1 MIGGKKMTV
10 KERIEKLR
18 ALMRAKNIETY
29 IIPSFDSHQSE
40 YVAEHYKSRAWI
52 SGFTGSAGT
61 VVITLNSAGLWTDG
75 RYFIQA
81 EKQLQGSGIEL
92 FKMGQPAVP
101 TYIEWIKENV
111 EKNSTIGFDGK
122 VFPVSLYKDMSLKFA
137 SKRFKI
143 ETRFDLVG
151 EIWEDRPALP
161 AEQVF
166 IHDVKYAGKTRSKKL
181 SEVRDKMKKIEAN
194 YFILSSL
201 DDIAW
206 LFNIRGRDIDKNPVV
221 ISYAVIDENKAYL
234 FINLSK
240 ISREISEELKGEN
253 IEVKSYEEITE
264 FIESIPED
272 KVVTYDP
279 AKTNVMILDAIR
291 SDITKIEEVNIT
303 TKLKAIKNKIE
314 IENTRKATIRDCV
327 AEVRFIKW
335 LKESVSRGEKVTE
348 ISASNKL
355 TSLRAEDELFIEP
368 SFNTIAGYKDHAA
381 MMHYSATP
389 ETDYELKPEGLF
401 LIDSGGQYYDGTT
414 DITRTVVLGSLTEE
428 QKRDFTLVARG
439 NIGLSKARFL
449 VGTVGCN
456 LDILARK
463 PLWEAGIDYKC
474 GTGHGVGY
482 LLNVHEGP
490 HGISRVPS
498 NVKLEVGMNLTNEPG
513 VYKEGKHGIRLE
525 NTLFVTEDETT
536 EYGGEFL
543 KFETITFCPFD
554 LDGIISEMMTEDE
567 REWLNNYHKQTYEKL
582 SPYLNEE
589 ERAFLKY
596 ETRAI

>member
-1 MIGGKKMTV
+1 MTI

-18 ALMRAKNIETY
+18 GLMREKNIQTY
-29 IIPSFDSHQSE
+29 IIPSFDAHQSE
-40 YVAEHYKSRAWI
+40 YVAEYYKSRAWI

-61 VVITLNSAGLWTDG
+61 VVVTLNSAGLWTDG

-92 FKMGQPAVP
+92 FKMGQPSVP

-111 EKNSTIGFDGK
+111 EKSSTIGFDGK
-122 VFPVSLYKDMSLKFA
+122 VFPVSLYKGMLLKLASKNLKF
-137 SKRFKI
+137 
-143 ETRFDLVG
+143 ETKYDLID
-151 EIWEDRPALP
+151 EIWQGRPELP
-161 AEQVF
+161 SSQVF
-166 IHDVKYAGKTRSKKL
+166 IHDIKYAGKTRSEKL
-181 SEVRDKMKKIEAN
+181 NDVRNEMKKIGSD

-221 ISYAVIDENKAYL
+221 ISYAVIEENKAHL
-234 FINLSK
+234 FVNLSK
-240 ISREISEELKGEN
+240 VSKEIVKELSRDN
-253 IEVKSYEEITE
+253 IEVKPYEEIKN
-264 FIESIPED
+264 FIKSISEN

-279 AKTNVMILDAIR
+279 AKTNVMILD
-291 SDITKIEEVNIT
+291 SMKSSITKIEEANIT
-303 TKLKAIKNKIE
+303 TKLKAVKNKIE
-314 IENTRKATIRDCV
+314 IENTRKAEIRDCV
-327 AEVRFIKW
+327 AMVKFIKW
-335 LKESVSRGEKVTE
+335 LKESVGRGKKITE
-348 ISASNKL
+348 ISADNKL
-355 TSLRAEDELFIEP
+355 TSLRAENELFIEP
-368 SFNTIAGYKDHAA
+368 SFNTIAAYKEHAA

-414 DITRTVVLGSLTEE
+414 DITRTIVLGPLTEE
-428 QKRDFTLVARG
+428 EKRDFTLVARG
-439 NIGLSKARFL
+439 NIGLSKAKFL
-449 VGTVGCN
+449 VGTAGCN

-463 PLWEAGIDYKC
+463 PLWDAGLDYKC

-490 HGISRVPS
+490 HGISRVTNS
-498 NVKLEVGMNLTNEPG
+498 TKLEVGMNVTNEPG

-525 NTLFVTEDETT
+525 NMLFVTEDEIT

-554 LDGIISEMMTEDE
+554 LDGIIPEMMTEDE
-567 REWLNNYHKQTYEKL
+567 REWLNNYHKETYEKL
-582 SPYLNEE
+582 SPYLNDEE
-589 ERAFLKY
+589 KAFLKY
-596 ETRAI
+596 ETRSI

>member
-1 MIGGKKMTV
+1 MTV

-18 ALMRAKNIETY
+18 ALMREKNIEAY

-92 FKMGQPAVP
+92 FKMGQPTVP

-137 SKRFKI
+137 SKKFKI

-161 AEQVF
+161 SEQVF

-279 AKTNVMILDAIR
+279 AKTNVMILDAI
-291 SDITKIEEVNIT
+291 
-303 TKLKAIKNKIE
+303 
-314 IENTRKATIRDCV
+314 
-327 AEVRFIKW
+327 
-335 LKESVSRGEKVTE
+335 
-348 ISASNKL
+348 
-355 TSLRAEDELFIEP
+355 
-368 SFNTIAGYKDHAA
+368 
-381 MMHYSATP
+381 
-389 ETDYELKPEGLF
+389 
-401 LIDSGGQYYDGTT
+401 
-414 DITRTVVLGSLTEE
+414 
-428 QKRDFTLVARG
+428 
-439 NIGLSKARFL
+439 
-449 VGTVGCN
+449 
-456 LDILARK
+456 
-463 PLWEAGIDYKC
+463 
-474 GTGHGVGY
+474 
-482 LLNVHEGP
+482 LN
-490 HGISRVPS
+490 
-498 NVKLEVGMNLTNEPG
+498 
-513 VYKEGKHGIRLE
+513 
-525 NTLFVTEDETT
+525 
-536 EYGGEFL
+536 
-543 KFETITFCPFD
+543 
-554 LDGIISEMMTEDE
+554 
-567 REWLNNYHKQTYEKL
+567 
-582 SPYLNEE
+582 
-589 ERAFLKY
+589 
-596 ETRAI
+596 